1 MARSN
6 DTDGCGTAF
15 ILLVVVYAIVQFIKK
30 NYITICIVLGI
41 IALIILLAMT
51 YSRKKKA
58 ESLLSSKSEQTS
70 NPPQK
75 RQPSEAQI
83 NYVNELLE
91 RARHLA
97 DIINTTMDRE
107 KFYISFD
114 ELNSVLKCLSQ
125 FEDRISFSGTL
136 PSAILERINAQKQAS
151 IDSLERRIKEAECPE
166 QIDPDIVSGNQ
177 SEVVVSQKQD
187 ISNACILESQSK
199 EFPCQEQISSDNL
212 HEPIQKK
219 CMEVDFYFKES
230 GFFTIDKER
239 ASIGMLQRNFGIG
252 FNRAAAIMDQLCDAG
267 VVRPEEGTNPRKVLM
282 SMEQF
287 KEFIDSTELI
297 ESASVNI
304 VPSVSEN
311 DSPIDRRIQ
320 MYNGKYDYMDGH
332 DFEYF
337 CADLLRRNGFCNVKV
352 TQESNDQGVDIV
364 AEKDGILYGIQ
375 CKRYSSDVGNKAV
388 QEVFSGLA
396 FYHCHVGVV
405 LTNQHFTKSAI
416 ELAQVNRVLLWDRE
430 KLEILIKN
438 AQ

>member
-41 IALIILLAMT
+41 IALIILLAMP

-58 ESLLSSKSEQTS
+58 ESSLSSKSEQTS

-75 RQPSEAQI
+75 YQPSEAQL

-125 FEDRISFSGTL
+125 FEDRISFSGAL

-166 QIDPDIVSGNQ
+166 QIDPDIVSG
-177 SEVVVSQKQD
+177 
-187 ISNACILESQSK
+187 
-199 EFPCQEQISSDNL
+199 
-212 HEPIQKK
+212 
-219 CMEVDFYFKES
+219 
-230 GFFTIDKER
+230 
-239 ASIGMLQRNFGIG
+239 
-252 FNRAAAIMDQLCDAG
+252 
-267 VVRPEEGTNPRKVLM
+267 
-282 SMEQF
+282 
-287 KEFIDSTELI
+287 
-297 ESASVNI
+297 NI

>member
-6 DTDGCGTAF
+6 DTDGCGTTF

-51 YSRKKKA
+51 YSRKKKV
-58 ESLLSSKSEQTS
+58 ESTLSPKSEQGS
-70 NPPQK
+70 DSPQK
-75 RQPSEAQI
+75 CQPSEAQL
-83 NYVNELLE
+83 NYVSELLE

-97 DIINTTMDRE
+97 DIINTTVDRTE
-107 KFYISFD
+107 FSASFD

-151 IDSLERRIKEAECPE
+151 IDFLERRIKEAECPE
-166 QIDPDIVSGNQ
+166 QIDPGIVSGNQ
-177 SEVVVSQKQD
+177 SEVVVSQNQD
-187 ISNACILESQSK
+187 ISNTCLSESQAK
-199 EFPCQEQISSDNL
+199 EFESQEQVIPDSSHDPVHKNSLQVDPYFRTAGYFVIS
-212 HEPIQKK
+212 QKK
-219 CMEVDFYFKES
+219 
-230 GFFTIDKER
+230 
-239 ASIGMLQRNFGIG
+239 ASIGVLQRSLEIG
-252 FNRAAAIMDQLCDAG
+252 FNRAARIMDQLCNAG
-267 VVRPEEGTNPRKVLM
+267 IVGPEEGVKPREVLM

-287 KEFIDSTELI
+287 GQFLANTDLI
-297 ESASVNI
+297 ESIS
-304 VPSVSEN
+304 PSITSSDLEN
-311 DSPIDRRIQ
+311 TSSIDSRFQ
-320 MYNGKYDYMDGH
+320 KYNGKYDCMDGH

-337 CADLLRRNGFCNVKV
+337 CADLLRRNGFYNVKV
-352 TQESNDQGVDIV
+352 TQESNDQGIDIV

-416 ELAQVNRVLLWDRE
+416 ELAQVNRVLLWNRE

-438 AQ
+438 AH